1 MGATSGAAGD
11 FVAQIPTIVEAHPI
25 HAGLVPGK
33 RSCRGV
39 PTKLIT
45 QVTRRKI
52 FDTIT
57 LSKVIWEGRLEEP
70 DFLARM
76 YDLDTMPSTDSRYK
90 TAAGDIRQHRVN
102 NPEDWP
108 DDWVFTDSR
117 FGLQHG
123 DDELILRFLAEM
135 LHPVVRPDDEE
146 VVRLLNSF
154 NEALAR
160 DGYELYPADWISG
173 HAVYGWR
180 RRDSFHGA
188 SPELRLRE
196 RALLTDP
203 EVLEEHL
210 VRIRDSLGSDPAAA
224 ISSSKNLIESLFRII
239 LDRSGVAYGH
249 GEDIPQLYRYVADLL
264 ELKADSVPESA
275 KGSASAQQI
284 LRTLVTTIQSL
295 AELRNELGIGHGQ
308 STRSVA
314 LARHARLALNAT
326 VTVAEFVLDTW
337 HARVVAGRLK
347 PAD

>member
-1 MGATSGAAGD
+1 M
-11 FVAQIPTIVEAHPI
+11 
-25 HAGLVPGK
+25 
-33 RSCRGV
+33 

-45 QVTRRKI
+45 PVTRRRI
-52 FDTIT
+52 FDMIT
-57 LSKVIWEGRLEEP
+57 LSQMLWEGRLEEP
-70 DFLARM
+70 DFLARI
-76 YDLDTMPSTDSRYK
+76 YDLDSMPSTDSRYK
-90 TAAGDIRQHRVN
+90 SAVGDIRQHRVN

-123 DDELILRFLAEM
+123 DDELVLQFLAEM
-135 LHPVVRPDDEE
+135 LHPLVRPDEEE
-146 VVRLLNSF
+146 VGRLLKSF

-196 RALLTDP
+196 RELLTDP
-203 EVLEEHL
+203 VVLEEHL
-210 VRIRDSLGSDPAAA
+210 VRIRDSLASDPPAA
-224 ISSSKNLIESLFRII
+224 ISSSKNLVESLFRII
-239 LDRSGVAYGH
+239 LDSSGVAYGQR
-249 GEDIPQLYRYVADLL
+249 EDIPQLYRHVADLL
-264 ELKADSVPESA
+264 ELKADSVPDSA
-275 KGSASAQQI
+275 KGSESAQQI

-337 HARVVAGRLK
+337 HARVVARRLK
-347 PAD
+347 PLD

>member
-1 MGATSGAAGD
+1 MATN
-11 FVAQIPTIVEAHPI
+11 
-25 HAGLVPGK
+25 
-33 RSCRGV
+33 
-39 PTKLIT
+39 LIT

-57 LSKVIWEGRLEEP
+57 LSKVLWEGRLHEP
-70 DFLARM
+70 DFLARI
-76 YDLDTMPSTDSRYK
+76 YDLDSMPSTDSRYK
-90 TAAGDIRQHRVN
+90 SAAGDIWQHRVN

-108 DDWVFTDSR
+108 DDWIFTDSR

-123 DDELILRFLAEM
+123 DDELVLRFLAET
-135 LHPVVRPDDEE
+135 LHPVVRPDEEE
-146 VVRLLNSF
+146 VAGLLRSY

-160 DGYELYPADWISG
+160 DGYELFPADWISG

-180 RRDSFHGA
+180 RRESFHG
-188 SPELRLRE
+188 STPELRLRE
-196 RALLTDP
+196 RELLTDP
-203 EVLEEHL
+203 MVLEEHL
-210 VRIRDSLGSDPAAA
+210 VRIRDSLASDPAAA
-224 ISSSKNLIESLFRII
+224 ISSSKNLVESLFRII
-239 LDRSGVAYGH
+239 LDRSGVKYGQRD
-249 GEDIPQLYRYVADLL
+249 DIPQLYRHVAELL

-275 KGSASAQQI
+275 KGSSTSQQI

-337 HARVVAGRLK
+337 HARVAAGRLA
-347 PAD
+347 PLD

>member
-1 MGATSGAAGD
+1 
-11 FVAQIPTIVEAHPI
+11 VQ
-25 HAGLVPGK
+25 
-33 RSCRGV
+33 
-39 PTKLIT
+39 TKLIT

-52 FDTIT
+52 FDSIT
-57 LSKVIWEGRLEEP
+57 LSKVFWEGRLEEP
-70 DFLARM
+70 DFLARV

-123 DDELILRFLAEM
+123 DDELVLRFLAEM
-135 LHPVVRPDDEE
+135 LHPVVRPDEEE

-154 NEALAR
+154 NAALAR

-188 SPELRLRE
+188 SPELRLHQC
-196 RALLTDP
+196 ALLTDP

-224 ISSSKNLIESLFRII
+224 ISSSKNLVESLFRII
-239 LDRSGVAYGH
+239 LDRSGVAYGQR
-249 GEDIPQLYRYVADLL
+249 EDIPQLYRHIADLL

-275 KGSASAQQI
+275 KGSESAQQI

-295 AELRNELGIGHGQ
+295 AELRNVLGIGHGQ

-337 HARVVAGRLK
+337 QARVASGRLT
-347 PAD
+347 PGQ

>member
-1 MGATSGAAGD
+1 
-11 FVAQIPTIVEAHPI
+11 
-25 HAGLVPGK
+25 
-33 RSCRGV
+33 V

-45 QVTRRKI
+45 QVTRRRI
-52 FDTIT
+52 FDTII
-57 LSKVIWEGRLEEP
+57 LSKVRWEGRLEEP
-70 DFLARM
+70 DFLARI

-90 TAAGDIRQHRVN
+90 SAVGDIRQHRVN

-123 DDELILRFLAEM
+123 DDELVLQFLAEM
-135 LHPVVRPDDEE
+135 LHPLVRADEE
-146 VVRLLNSF
+146 EVGRLLNSF

-196 RALLTDP
+196 RELLTDP
-203 EVLEEHL
+203 VVLEEHL

-224 ISSSKNLIESLFRII
+224 ISSSKNLVESLFRII
-239 LDRSGVAYGH
+239 LDSSDVAYGRRD
-249 GEDIPQLYRYVADLL
+249 DIPQLDRHVADLL
-264 ELKADSVPESA
+264 ELKADSVPQSA
-275 KGSASAQQI
+275 KGSESAQQI

-337 HARVVAGRLK
+337 HARVAAGRLK
-347 PAD
+347 PVD